1 MDELDDLMKVEEESL
16 DDNVHE
22 VRDNEVNLTK

>member
-16 DDNVHE
+16 DDNFDE
-22 VRDNEVNLTK
+22 VSLFKVVYI